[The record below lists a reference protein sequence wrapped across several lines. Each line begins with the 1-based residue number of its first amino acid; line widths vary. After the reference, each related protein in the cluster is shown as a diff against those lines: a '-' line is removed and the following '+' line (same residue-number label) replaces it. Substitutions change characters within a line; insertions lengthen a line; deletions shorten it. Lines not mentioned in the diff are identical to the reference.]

1 MTARQIKRRA
11 MRHMTQQFKSC
22 SWWLFGAPS
31 QRRPGVLVTM
41 GAVTAK
47 PDRWRASEVTK

>member
-1 MTARQIKRRA
+1 

-22 SWWLFGAPS
+22 VWWLFGLPS
-31 QRRPGVLVTM
+31 QRRPGVIVTM

-47 PDRWRASEVTK
+47 PDCCSAIEVSA